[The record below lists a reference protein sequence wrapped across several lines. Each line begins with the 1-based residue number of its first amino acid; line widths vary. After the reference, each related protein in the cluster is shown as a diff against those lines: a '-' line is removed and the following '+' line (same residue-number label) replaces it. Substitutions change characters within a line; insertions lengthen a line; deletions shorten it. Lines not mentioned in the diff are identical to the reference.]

1 MRNGSKNFP
10 DIVIVKKI
18 FPKYRKKQRKRN
30 WKLKHLEKKEG
41 GPEDEEDEIPQE
53 ELKGK
58 AKKKQ
63 RGGAVELRN

>member
-30 WKLKHLEKKEG
+30 WKLRHLEKKEG
-41 GPEDEEDEIPQE
+41 GPEDEDQVPQE

-58 AKKKQ
+58 AKKK
-63 RGGAVELRN
+63 